1 MNAAADARK
10 GGGGRGLSFSGGES
24 LAWLSCMRKHRRALH
39 YDIIAQVV
47 RLPANYNSSVRLL
60 KRLLRTIVDAG
71 INWHG
76 SNQCVIC
83 LVDYEML
90 LKTGLCFKPLS

>member
-1 MNAAADARK
+1 MLRYN
-10 GGGGRGLSFSGGES
+10 
-24 LAWLSCMRKHRRALH
+24 
-39 YDIIAQVV
+39 IIAQVV
-47 RLPANYNSSVRLL
+47 RLPANDNSSARLL
-60 KRLLRTIVDAG
+60 KTLLLRSIVDAG

-90 LKTGLCFKPLS
+90 LQNWPVFQDFVLIILTLMGIQAAK